1 MRPWLA
7 PLLSVGLT
15 LCFSARSQGQAAS
28 HAGSERFLID
38 HNRIFVELSFVRPDG
53 SIRRALAFVD
63 SGDPNFE
70 FTSGLAKELGLDKG
84 NPIRVRFG
92 NIDLDVNPRIEAR
105 ADEGKS
111 MFAGMVVE
119 ANLPA
124 SVLDQYD
131 VLLDYGKDALTIA
144 ARGTLPHAGVR
155 IPCEVNANTGLI
167 SVHVEIDNQSYA
179 FAIDAGSA
187 YTWVDQAVAK
197 RWITAHPRWVRGV
210 GAVGDANMNGS
221 LPELNG
227 TVLRLPSIHLGALD
241 LDQVGALAVSGGW
254 DKVSPG
260 LFEWYSRKTPEPV
273 AGFIGGNVLRQF
285 RLEIDYANSAT
296 YWERVSPPDP
306 HDLDQVGITIGVH
319 GGKYFV
325 IALPTQNGHPTV
337 HGIVINDRLLSVHGV
352 TVTGA
357 SMGKV
362 LMALHGEPGEIR
374 KLVLERDGK
383 SFAVNARVTRF

>member
-1 MRPWLA
+1 MRSWLA
-7 PLLSVGLT
+7 PLVCVGLT
-15 LCFSARSQGQAAS
+15 LCFSARSQGQTFF

-38 HNRIFVELSFVRPDG
+38 HNRIFVEVSFVRSDG
-53 SIRRALAFVD
+53 SIRKALAFVD
-63 SGDPNFE
+63 SGDPAFE
-70 FTSGLAKELGLDKG
+70 VTSGLANELGLDKG
-84 NPIRVRFG
+84 NPIHVRFRD
-92 NIDLDVNPRIEAR
+92 IDLDVNPRIETS

-111 MFAGMVVE
+111 LFAGMVVE

-131 VLLDYGKDALTIA
+131 VLLDYGKETLTIG

-187 YTWVDQAVAK
+187 YTWVDQTVAK
-197 RWITAHPRWVRGV
+197 RWIKAHPRWGRGV

-227 TVLRLPSIHLGALD
+227 TILRLPSIHLGALV
-241 LDQVGALAVSGGW
+241 LDQVGALAVSAGW
-254 DKVSPG
+254 DKVSPR
-260 LFEWYSRKTPEPV
+260 LFEWYSRKAPEPV

-285 RLEIDYANSAT
+285 RLEIDYPNSAT
-296 YWERVSPPDP
+296 YWERVAPPGSN
-306 HDLDQVGITIGVH
+306 DLDQVGITIGVH

-325 IALPTQNGHPTV
+325 IALPAQNGHSTV
-337 HGIVINDRLLSVHGV
+337 HGIAVNDQLLSVDGV
-352 TVTGA
+352 TMAGA

-362 LMALHGEPGEIR
+362 LMALHGKPGEMR
-374 KLVLERDGK
+374 KLILERNGK
-383 SFAVNARVTRF
+383 SFTVNAPVTHF